1 MNCSFERQTCYIIKQ
16 KGYKIKNGDRL
27 ASLRYAKRMKAV
39 ATWSVLEPETL
50 PPREHAMHFHS
61 FRVHLQ
67 VCQWKYLNLH
77 CLGVDVCG

>member
-1 MNCSFERQTCYIIKQ
+1 MLYYKAKRLQNQKCSFSF
-16 KGYKIKNGDRL
+16 GDKNGDRL